1 MSVARLGPSDL
12 LAYLVYSVKTDKRGA
27 PLMSTEARS
36 VPSLD
41 FERKPFYSTVDVAKI
56 AGISDTTVL
65 ARIHSRELF
74 AIQLG
79 PRLYRIPLGAL
90 LQFLGGAP
98 SIRKSA
104 DRRAK
109 VNAKTDDPRDAA
121 EH

>member
-1 MSVARLGPSDL
+1 MA
-12 LAYLVYSVKTDKRGA
+12 
-27 PLMSTEARS
+27 TEAPNA
-36 VPSLD
+36 PSLD

-65 ARIHSRELF
+65 ARIHSGELF
-74 AIQLG
+74 AVQLG

-104 DRRAK
+104 DQRAK
-109 VNAKTDDPRDAA
+109 VNAKTGDPHDAA
-121 EH
+121 EHSTTVPSLLAA